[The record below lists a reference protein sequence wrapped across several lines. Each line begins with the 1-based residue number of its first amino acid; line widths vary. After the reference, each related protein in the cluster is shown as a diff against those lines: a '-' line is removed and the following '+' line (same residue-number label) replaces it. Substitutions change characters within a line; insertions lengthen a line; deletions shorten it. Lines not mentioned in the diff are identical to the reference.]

1 MATPNARGS
10 MENKSSIGAA
20 DMLPVSSQVAYP
32 KDKYAGMSPSAI
44 RELLLVKPRPKP
56 INTEKPGITN
66 SITTMVQKPYRY
78 MLKGPDIETIP
89 AMQLSGRNKLAY
101 KDGSDKPYSGYVTE
115 KGYTT
120 KGAKRYYK
128 RYYQDGIPTSTQAY
142 GMDDDMPIGDE
153 VDLRPKKRKGLMSK
167 FIDVINPADDSYSE

>member
-44 RELLLVKPRPKP
+44 RELLLVKPRPNP
-56 INTEKPGITN
+56 INTEKPGFTN
-66 SITTMVQKPYRY
+66 SITTMVQKPRY
-78 MLKGPDIETIP
+78 ARLSGPDIETIP
-89 AMQLSGRNKLAY
+89 AGQIYGRNKLIY
-101 KDGSDKPYSGYVTE
+101 KDGSDKPFSGYVSWKDTA
-115 KGYTT
+115 T
-120 KGAKRYYK
+120 KGAKRYSK
-128 RYYQDGIPTSTQAY
+128 RYYQDGIPTHEQKF
-142 GMDDDMPIGDE
+142 GVDDDMPIGDE

-167 FIDVINPADDSYSE
+167 FLDVISPVDDSYSE

>member
-66 SITTMVQKPYRY
+66 SITTMVQKPVNFQIS
-78 MLKGPDIETIP
+78 GPAFDEITP
-89 AMQLSGRNKLAY
+89 DKMDSTRGKLIY
-101 KDGSDKPYSGYVTE
+101 KKGSDKPYNGYLSW
-115 KGYTT
+115 KGRMG
-120 KGAKRYYK
+120 KGQKDYLKQYYVN
-128 RYYQDGIPTSTQAY
+128 GIPVSGQNY
-142 GMDDDMPIGDE
+142 GLDDLPIGE
-153 VDLRPKKRKGLMSK
+153 EKVYSSKQTGLR
-167 FIDVINPADDSYSE
+167 